1 MSTKEVSNPYSKSKK
16 KRKKLDPTLNNEN
29 PTPNKQQYVSSG
41 TVVADDAEG
50 GSTSSKKTF
59 SQEFEHITSE
69 SNYNQSPTNARK
81 RSVDAIS
88 NFKTDTV
95 EKESNYPIHDSK
107 ESNLPDTKQQQ
118 SLDPSALVQPHVLL
132 VSTKQ
137 RGNGLLR
144 FIRNVPYAYSKI
156 IPDYILGSNRCALF
170 LSFRYHKLH
179 PNYIHRRIAE
189 LKNDFDLRVLL
200 CLVDVEDNASIL
212 LQLNKLCAVNSL
224 SLLLAWSEE
233 ECARYLESFKVLE
246 HSDFYQF
253 QNSKKTEKSYD
264 EKVCDVLVGK
274 ARSLNKPDC
283 QQLILQFGN
292 FKSIAT
298 ASMEEL
304 QSCPGI
310 GEKKVARLFDA
321 LHKPFSASVAAK
333 RREEKQHLANIE
345 RDIADAEE
353 EESSIEDVDENYEDQ
368 KQPIHDQSVENHSS
382 KLDKPISSN

>member
-1 MSTKEVSNPYSKSKK
+1 MSSKVVSNPYSK
-16 KRKKLDPTLNNEN
+16 KKLDPTLINDN
-29 PTPNKQQYVSSG
+29 PAPNKQHNDSSG
-41 TVVADDAEG
+41 TVGAVDAEG
-50 GSTSSKKTF
+50 GSASEKTF
-59 SQEFEHITSE
+59 SQEFENITNE
-69 SNYNQSPTNARK
+69 SDYNQSPTNSRK
-81 RSVDAIS
+81 RSVDVIS
-88 NFKTDTV
+88 TSKSDPV
-95 EKESNYPIHDSK
+95 EKESNHPIHDSK
-107 ESNLPDTKQQQ
+107 KFTDTKQLQ
-118 SLDPSALVQPHVLL
+118 SLDPSAFVQPHVLL

-144 FIRNVPYAYSKI
+144 FVRNVPYAYSKI

-233 ECARYLESFKVLE
+233 ECARYLESFKVFE
-246 HSDFYQF
+246 HSDFYQI
-253 QNSKKTEKSYD
+253 QQSKKTETSYD
-264 EKVCDVLVGK
+264 EQVWQVLTK
-274 ARSLNKPDC
+274 SRSLNKPDC
-283 QQLILQFGN
+283 QQLLLQFGN

-310 GEKKVARLFDA
+310 GEKKVGRLFDA

-345 RDIADAEE
+345 RDIANAEE
-353 EESSIEDVDENYEDQ
+353 EQSSIEDVDENDEYQ
-368 KQPIHDQSVENHSS
+368 KQPVHDQSDDDNSS
-382 KLDKPISSN
+382 KLDKSISPN